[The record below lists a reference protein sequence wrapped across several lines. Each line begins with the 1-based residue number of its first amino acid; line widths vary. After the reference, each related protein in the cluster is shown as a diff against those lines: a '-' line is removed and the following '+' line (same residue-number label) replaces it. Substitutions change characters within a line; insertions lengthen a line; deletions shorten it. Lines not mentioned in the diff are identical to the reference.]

1 MVKSS
6 AELDYNGLWVGV
18 LGITYEVPELIQV
31 GIGRSV
37 TLKVVCH
44 LESVNSSSFSSRE
57 R

>member
-44 LESVNSSSFSSRE
+44 LESVNSSSFSS
-57 R
+57 